1 MGESTDLR
9 FSPKL
14 CKPLGILIEIEL
26 VSPMKT
32 SLLHWF
38 IFLPAFGAFGSEPGK
53 GEKLFALH
61 VKPLFAEKCNACHGD
76 EPENIKGEF
85 DMRTREAILAGG
97 DYYGGD
103 VLVPGKGEESF
114 LYILTKRT
122 EEDYEMPPKEADQ
135 LSDEQRWWIRD
146 WINEGA
152 PWVDDERVAFIQ
164 KAYAE
169 GEQVVTSK
177 ALSDD
182 WQNRRYEPE
191 KLWAYRPLVV
201 EAVPGAAHP
210 VDYFIGKKL
219 NEADLAPAPSADPV
233 ELARRLSYGLTGLPP
248 EPKQVDAFEAAYLK
262 DKDGA
267 VKGFVRALMAT
278 PQYGEH
284 FARQWLDVTRYADTA
299 GFANDYTR
307 PNAWRYRDYVVRA
320 FNEDKPYPEFVKEQL
335 AGDEIDPDDPE
346 HLVATGFLR
355 MGPWEQTGMSV
366 FRETRQQWL
375 DDVTDATGQV
385 FLAHAMQCAKCHDHK
400 FDPLPTRDYYS
411 MMSVFSTTQFADRKA
426 PFLEE
431 ENQAW
436 FEESNRWVRAKVA
449 AYEEQRKALDAKV
462 AKQKREESGE
472 AKVGDNG
479 LDPGDEASLAR
490 MRKNISRHQWELD
503 RTRPIAF
510 SVYTGNTIEMKN
522 VSSRI
527 LIPEAGPW
535 KRGELEQAAI
545 LAGGNAFSPTDPV
558 TPGALS
564 AAESLGEMGEFGFP
578 DGKGKR
584 RLALAEWIVN
594 ERNPLTSRVIVNRI
608 WAWHF
613 GKGLAANPNNFGGT
627 GGIPTHPELLD
638 FLADWFMKNGWSV
651 KRLNELLVTSETYR
665 RSSIHPDP
673 ELLAERDPKGILYAA
688 FSPRRL
694 TAEEIRDAMLAASGE
709 LSPQVGGIPARPDV
723 NIEVAFQPRQ
733 IMGGTASVY
742 EPDPLPEQRN
752 RRSLYAEKIRGLRDP
767 FYETFNQPGPDNSCE
782 LRETS
787 TVAPQALTLFNSEE
801 VLERS
806 LSLASR
812 VIGETDGAEGA
823 IQRAFRLALGRQAG
837 EEELAACL
845 AHWDE
850 ATREESGKTYPAK
863 EFVTEIE
870 RTVMAE
876 KTGEPYRFIEVIPA
890 YADYE
895 PDLHLAAVDAKT
907 RGLAQVCLV
916 LFNLNEFSYLD

>member
-1 MGESTDLR
+1 MTNR
-9 FSPKL
+9 A
-14 CKPLGILIEIEL
+14 
-26 VSPMKT
+26 VSWP
-32 SLLHWF
+32 
-38 IFLPAFGAFGSEPGK
+38 
-53 GEKLFALH
+53 
-61 VKPLFAEKCNACHGD
+61 
-76 EPENIKGEF
+76 
-85 DMRTREAILAGG
+85 
-97 DYYGGD
+97 
-103 VLVPGKGEESF
+103 
-114 LYILTKRT
+114 
-122 EEDYEMPPKEADQ
+122 
-135 LSDEQRWWIRD
+135 
-146 WINEGA
+146 
-152 PWVDDERVAFIQ
+152 
-164 KAYAE
+164 
-169 GEQVVTSK
+169 
-177 ALSDD
+177 
-182 WQNRRYEPE
+182 
-191 KLWAYRPLVV
+191 
-201 EAVPGAAHP
+201 
-210 VDYFIGKKL
+210 
-219 NEADLAPAPSADPV
+219 
-233 ELARRLSYGLTGLPP
+233 
-248 EPKQVDAFEAAYLK
+248 
-262 DKDGA
+262 
-267 VKGFVRALMAT
+267 
-278 PQYGEH
+278 
-284 FARQWLDVTRYADTA
+284 
-299 GFANDYTR
+299 
-307 PNAWRYRDYVVRA
+307 
-320 FNEDKPYPEFVKEQL
+320 
-335 AGDEIDPDDPE
+335 
-346 HLVATGFLR
+346 
-355 MGPWEQTGMSV
+355 
-366 FRETRQQWL
+366 
-375 DDVTDATGQV
+375 
-385 FLAHAMQCAKCHDHK
+385 
-400 FDPLPTRDYYS
+400 
-411 MMSVFSTTQFADRKA
+411 
-426 PFLEE
+426 
-431 ENQAW
+431 
-436 FEESNRWVRAKVA
+436 
-449 AYEEQRKALDAKV
+449 
-462 AKQKREESGE
+462 
-472 AKVGDNG
+472 
-479 LDPGDEASLAR
+479 
-490 MRKNISRHQWELD
+490 
-503 RTRPIAF
+503 
-510 SVYTGNTIEMKN
+510 
-522 VSSRI
+522 
-527 LIPEAGPW
+527 
-535 KRGELEQAAI
+535 
-545 LAGGNAFSPTDPV
+545 
-558 TPGALS
+558 
-564 AAESLGEMGEFGFP
+564 
-578 DGKGKR
+578 R

-608 WAWHF
+608 WVWHF